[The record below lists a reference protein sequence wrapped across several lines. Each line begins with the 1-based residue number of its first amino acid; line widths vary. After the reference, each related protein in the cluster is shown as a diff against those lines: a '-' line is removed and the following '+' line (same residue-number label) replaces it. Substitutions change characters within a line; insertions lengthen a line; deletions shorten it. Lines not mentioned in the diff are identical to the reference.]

1 MASKISATGFTNWV
15 LKISDTKVK
24 IKVGILC
31 RENEAE
37 PFVEAKLCP
46 GIATKSCL
54 LSHFSWV
61 PLWMPFLL
69 PRSSVHQP
77 LLCFQIKCCSLLRQM
92 CVQGTQGE
100 NSHFISKQARGWSQQ
115 KGAEGRSVG
124 LNGSVMVKMTCLSFT
139 YFFHF
144 IKEQKIHIWFHRGR
158 LIRSH
163 LQLEFVT
170 VVAKWITLAYYKVIN
185 KIVSPSLPSV
195 LGELCSLFAC
205 LFGFVSTLYKACP
218 HWSSLHGCVLT
229 VDAELMSC
237 EAMFES
243 LPFLE
248 QVAHFQRQS
257 KYNAKACAKYCA
269 EPLGNWAVKK
279 HVHV

>member
-15 LKISDTKVK
+15 LKISYVIVK

-69 PRSSVHQP
+69 PRSPVHQP
-77 LLCFQIKCCSLLRQM
+77 LLCFQIVLFSAQTNVCTGDTRRKQPLYFQTGKRL
-92 CVQGTQGE
+92 GT
-100 NSHFISKQARGWSQQ
+100 
-115 KGAEGRSVG
+115 AERSRSVG
-124 LNGSVMVKMTCLSFT
+124 LNGSVMAKMTRLSFT
-139 YFFHF
+139 SFFHF
-144 IKEQKIHIWFHRGR
+144 IKEQKIHIQFHRGR
-158 LIRSH
+158 LIRGRQ
-163 LQLEFVT
+163 LLEFVT

-185 KIVSPSLPSV
+185 KIVSPSLPSM
-195 LGELCSLFAC
+195 LGELCSLFVC
-205 LFGFVSTLYKACP
+205 LFGMVSTLYKACP

-237 EAMFES
+237 GIMFQS
-243 LPFLE
+243 LPFLK

-269 EPLGNWAVKK
+269 EPLGNWAVEK